1 MVSLPN
7 TRKISYRLMADKEL
21 EEKWGGGSGGSSLT
35 KANHLS
41 QKLDPVSLVLEI

>member
-21 EEKWGGGSGGSSLT
+21 EEKWGGGGVGAAL
-35 KANHLS
+35 
-41 QKLDPVSLVLEI
+41 